1 MTEKPTTA
9 AGYLPEWVRLAR
21 STCLYVATRLGDLA
35 DETVIVGG
43 LVPSL
48 IIDQRALP
56 EGVEP
61 HAGTMDLDIGLA
73 LAVLDTERYQAL
85 TERLRRGGFV
95 PDQNEHGRPIRQ
107 RWRAEGGVTV
117 DFLIPPSRDE
127 DVGGRLRNIEDD
139 FAALI
144 APGLSLAFLD
154 RVRVKL
160 RGKTIRGERAQRTV
174 WVCGP
179 GAFIV
184 IKALAFDQRGE
195 NKDAY
200 DLYYVVRNYGED
212 PTDIAANILAFLP
225 NAEATRAIDVLE
237 RDFLD
242 PDGVGPVRIAT
253 FLTGGRDDDIQADV
267 VGFMRQLLKYCRL
280 RTP

>member
-48 IIDQRALP
+48 IIDQKDLP

-61 HAGTMDLDIGLA
+61 HAGTMDLDVGLA
-73 LAVLDTERYQAL
+73 LAVLDEERYQTL
-85 TERLRRGGFV
+85 TERLRRGGFA
-95 PDQNEHGRPIRQ
+95 PDRNEHGRQLRQ
-107 RWRAEGGVTV
+107 RWMAEGGVTV

-127 DVGGRLRNIEDD
+127 DVGGRLRNIEED
-139 FAALI
+139 FAAMI
-144 APGLSLAFLD
+144 APGLSLAFRD
-154 RVRVKL
+154 RVKVKL
-160 RGKTIRGERAQRTV
+160 RGKTILGERAQRTV

-179 GAFIV
+179 SAFIV
-184 IKALAFDQRGE
+184 LKALAFDSRGE

-200 DLYYVVRNYGED
+200 DLYYVVRNYGDD
-212 PTDIAANILAFLP
+212 PADLATNILAFLP
-225 NAEATRAIDVLE
+225 DAEAARAIDILE